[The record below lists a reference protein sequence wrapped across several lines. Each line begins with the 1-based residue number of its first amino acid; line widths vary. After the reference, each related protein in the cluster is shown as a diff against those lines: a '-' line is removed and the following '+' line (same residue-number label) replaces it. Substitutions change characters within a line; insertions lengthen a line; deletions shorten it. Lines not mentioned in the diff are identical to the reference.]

1 MKLTVLRISNCNV
14 KGALFKPL
22 VGTLMTIGEVTVSI
36 AMRYWAFAKRRAQA
50 KTLYIHAP
58 NREKLPF
65 NIKVRLMPETAV

>member
-36 AMRYWAFAKRRAQA
+36 A
-50 KTLYIHAP
+50 
-58 NREKLPF
+58 
-65 NIKVRLMPETAV
+65 IKLMPAVPDDFLDGKDHKTVS